1 MYDVALLITV
11 LEGGDGSVACLEECQ
26 KQTDAMTATGEYSF
40 SIFINDKGVEGYRKI
55 WEEAAS
61 QGFDFYLW
69 MDSDLLPAEGAFAS
83 FFENSMFLRHKAV
96 ITGTVAGLSGNL
108 MYGGRSRHGRLLEPD
123 KVIPVPC
130 HFYDMAFTLVPEYV
144 VRHLEDPSCIFH
156 PSLLDYGYG
165 AKVAK
170 AGVARVVAPGILART
185 GRKPEPPAWKNPEK
199 TMTERILSL
208 MKACNREFIRVMHSI
223 FR

>member
-26 KQTDAMTATGEYSF
+26 RQTDAMTATGEYSF
-40 SIFINDKGVEGYRKI
+40 SIFMNDRGVAGYRKV

-61 QGFDFYLW
+61 QRFDFYLW
-69 MDSDLLPAEGAFAS
+69 IDSDLLLTEGALAS

-96 ITGTVAGLSGNL
+96 ITGTVADLSGNL

-130 HFYDMAFTLVPEYV
+130 HLYDMAFTLVPEYA
-144 VRHLEDPSCIFH
+144 VRHLEDPSDIFR
-156 PSLLDYGYG
+156 PSLFDYGYG

-170 AGVARVVAPGILART
+170 AGVARVIAPDILART

-199 TMTERILSL
+199 AMTERILSL

>member
-1 MYDVALLITV
+1 MYGIALLITV
-11 LEGGDGSVACLEECQ
+11 QEGSDGSIDCLEECQ

-40 SIFINDKGVEGYRKI
+40 SIFINDKGVTGYQKV

-69 MDSDLLPAEGAFAS
+69 MDSDLLPAEGALAS

-96 ITGTVAGLSGNL
+96 ITGTVADLSGAL

-130 HFYDMAFTLVPEYV
+130 HLYDMAFTLVPEYA
-144 VRHLEDPSCIFH
+144 VRHLEDPSDIFH
-156 PSLLDYGYG
+156 PSLFDYGYG

-170 AGVARVVAPGILART
+170 AGVARVIAPGILAHT

-199 TMTERILSL
+199 AAPERVLSL
-208 MKACNREFIRVMHSI
+208 VKACNREFIQVMHSI